1 MLEEGRAETF
11 LEWRRMI
18 RSVNLGCLAKSKRG
32 GASEVVSRGQFPKM
46 TSRSPLLSKYEKL
59 RLPQSISS
67 NIHIGSLEG
76 SSLFCIATSGLR
88 ALTLVKIMFRDTF
101 LRSSVS
107 FLLLS
112 ALSASFAGAEVA
124 KKEPSR
130 EELLKAAE
138 TGRPD
143 QQLAYAK
150 FIYDSDHQA
159 SREWA
164 RKAAEGG
171 LAEGWYWL
179 GYTGVSTEEASMYAK
194 AAEGGY
200 EPAFEAAFEKLLFRA
215 GREANVKEAHRLAQI
230 YISRNSSL
238 DSNQQRM
245 IDTVNECYEAG
256 DAEIPESEQP
266 TAEETEKYRSAEC
279 NLFAAGI
286 WQKKDLHAYGRC
298 TLVHEAGEYTDNY
311 ALAELFANGWGV
323 KRNAKLAIAHACHGS
338 EVPME
343 LFSTVALL
351 KVLKDAEASGG
362 SVGDDG
368 KPFEFC
374 NHVTSSNNIGRCA
387 AWKAYLNAEAA
398 KKSLLAV
405 TKNWSK
411 AEQDAYERL
420 SHLRD
425 AYIEKRVQGEVDLS
439 GSLRATFQTGEQENL
454 EKQFLKALKEFEKK
468 KYPNDKNLA
477 AAEKILKEKLA
488 VISSKQDFS
497 YGTVQKDAI
506 LETQKAWTA
515 YREGWVYFASHRYP
529 KIPGDVFATWVTK
542 TRIEQLSQFI
552 R

>member
-1 MLEEGRAETF
+1 
-11 LEWRRMI
+11 MI
-18 RSVNLGCLAKSKRG
+18 QSVNLGCLAKSKRD
-32 GASEVVSRGQFPKM
+32 GANEVVSRAQFPGM

-59 RLPQSISS
+59 RLPQLISS
-67 NIHIGSLEG
+67 NIHIGSHED
-76 SSLFCIATSGLR
+76 SSTFCIATSDLR
-88 ALTLVKIMFRDTF
+88 ALTLVKIMFRETF

-112 ALSASFAGAEVA
+112 ALTASIAGAEVA

-138 TGRPD
+138 TGGSD

-164 RKAAEGG
+164 RKAAESG

-179 GYTGVSTEEASMYAK
+179 GYTGASTEEASMYAK

-215 GREANVKEAHRLAQI
+215 GSEANVKEAHRLAQI
-230 YISRNSSL
+230 YVSRNSSL

-256 DAEIPESEQP
+256 DAAIPESEQP

-279 NLFAAGI
+279 DSFATGV
-286 WQKKDLHAYGRC
+286 WKKKDLNAYGRC
-298 TLVHEAGEYTDNY
+298 VLVREDGEYTDNY

-323 KRNAKLAIAHACHGS
+323 KRNIKLAMALACHGS

-351 KVLKDAEASGG
+351 KGFKDVDAEGG
-362 SVGDDG
+362 LVGDDG

-374 NHVTSSNNIGRCA
+374 NHVTSSDNIARCA
-387 AWKAYLNAEAA
+387 ARKAYANAEAA
-398 KKSLLAV
+398 KKSLLGV
-405 TKNWSK
+405 TKDWSK
-411 AEQDAYERL
+411 PQRDAYERL
-420 SHLRD
+420 TVARD
-425 AYIEKRVQGEVDLS
+425 TYIQKRVEGEVDLS
-439 GSLRATFQTGEQENL
+439 GSLRATFQIGEQETL
-454 EKQFLKALKEFEKK
+454 EKNFSKALKEFEKK
-468 KYPNDKNLA
+468 KYPKDRNLA
-477 AAEKILKEKLA
+477 GAEKILKEKLSK
-488 VISSKQDFS
+488 ITSKQDFS

-506 LETQKAWTA
+506 LETQKAWSA
-515 YREGWVYFASHRYP
+515 YREAWVYFASHRYP
-529 KIPGDVFATWVTK
+529 KIPSDVFATWVTND
-542 TRIEQLSQFI
+542 RIQQLSRFI
-552 R
+552 RP